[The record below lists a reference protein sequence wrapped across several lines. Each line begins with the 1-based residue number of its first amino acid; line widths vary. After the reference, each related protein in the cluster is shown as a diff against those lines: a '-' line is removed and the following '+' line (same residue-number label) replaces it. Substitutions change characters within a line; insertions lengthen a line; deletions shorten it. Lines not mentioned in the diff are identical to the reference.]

1 MGSRIWWVF
10 VAALCCIAASCGN
23 SVPLAETTLT
33 IEAGEG
39 TSSELET
46 DAAEE
51 ETIEAGEGT
60 SSELETGAEDQELD
74 DDDGTFDPT
83 NWVDVPK
90 WWSEVEEVYDRNP
103 NLLFQ
108 SSSRRIVDTPPNDSL
123 AEEMHLGDVGLG
135 WYIPQ
140 EWEEVCSAGDCVYT
154 LQGSEQGT
162 RGFVAGWGGSKSR
175 VVNGTGPDHNA
186 LVLEDPLSYVDGETQ
201 PLSCEPSNEKLGVEA
216 VDLYPEP
223 WFVACVGMVDGF
235 SIARVEM
242 FRLNKDCEP
251 YGNSYGAW
259 ISWERG
265 SATDIGINNFIEQLA
280 YQMLADR
287 IECVSLETLLSMQNN
302 SYPGWFNYVM
312 RLYFEGE
319 DRHRVWQIWLS
330 ELQRQIGADV
340 DGLYGPQTHELHFE
354 AARNTDTDLNQVPL
368 ISSSPC
374 GTFKFLIGNQQWEAL
389 EGLVVEWDKDREQ
402 WMESSAQLKPP
413 GKGEGRLSLFGYY
426 ENKGSPAAVLAY
438 PESPTII
445 ETADVTGDGVNDFIF
460 IWTQNQY
467 RSAVATNHKRSESC
481 EPWRYTEYRYDWYDN
496 ELKTDE
502 WGMIL
507 PSLLIERHDVWLATA
522 LIYEDAQGNRCQ
534 SPGWNRG
541 YVWYDED
548 TNQFVPTTCYY
559 YSNPDE

>member
-1 MGSRIWWVF
+1 MGSKIRRVF

-23 SVPLAETTLT
+23 SDPLAETTST
-33 IEAGEG
+33 IEA
-39 TSSELET
+39 
-46 DAAEE
+46 AEE
-51 ETIEAGEGT
+51 T

-74 DDDGTFDPT
+74 DGDGTFDT
-83 NWVDVPK
+83 ANWVDAPK
-90 WWSEVEEVYDRNP
+90 WWSEAEEIYDRNP

-108 SSSRRIVDTPPNDSL
+108 QRTQLVETPPNDSL
-123 AEEMHLGDVGLG
+123 ASEMHLGDQVLKWPIPEG
-135 WYIPQ
+135 WR
-140 EWEEVCSAGDCVYT
+140 EVCSSGDCVYT
-154 LQGSEQGT
+154 LQGSDQEM

-175 VVNGTGPDHNA
+175 VVNGTGPDHDA
-186 LVLEDPLSYVDGETQ
+186 LVLGDPLSYVDGETQ

-216 VDLYPEP
+216 VDLYPEQ

-242 FRLNKDCEP
+242 FRLSKDCEP

-259 ISWERG
+259 ISWEWG
-265 SATDIGINNFIEQLA
+265 SATYVGINNFIEQLA

-302 SYPGWFNYVM
+302 IYPGWFNYVM

-354 AARNTDTDLNQVPL
+354 AARNADTDLNQVPL

-374 GTFKFLIGNQQWEAL
+374 GTFKFLIGKKQWEAL
-389 EGLVVEWDKDREQ
+389 EGLVIEWDKDKEQ
-402 WMESSAQLKPP
+402 WIESSAQLKPP
-413 GKGEGRLSLFGYY
+413 GKGEGPLSLFGYY

-481 EPWRYTEYRYDWYDN
+481 EPWRYTEYWYDN

-502 WGMIL
+502 RGMIL